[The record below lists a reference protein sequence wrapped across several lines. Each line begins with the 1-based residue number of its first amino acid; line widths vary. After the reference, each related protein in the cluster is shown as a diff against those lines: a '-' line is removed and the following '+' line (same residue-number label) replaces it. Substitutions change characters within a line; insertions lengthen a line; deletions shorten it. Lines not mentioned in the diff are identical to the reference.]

1 MATVGIMTLCFLSG
15 GCAAMAIKTEG
26 TSGPIAWRV
35 ADLRVVGPDVPD
47 RTDSVSFTLEIRNV
61 SDRTVTFTQ
70 MERTVYRPGTGPG
83 STNHTGRW
91 ELRPGGEWKIPLS
104 SRTVCRSYAGCSGSG
119 ATQVLWR
126 IVLTGEDDQNRPI
139 EARLDIVL
147 PPQATGPTPPKK

>member
-1 MATVGIMTLCFLSG
+1 MAVQ
-15 GCAAMAIKTEG
+15 TEG

-35 ADLRVVGPDVPD
+35 ADLRVAQRDVQD
-47 RTDSVSFTLEIRNV
+47 QTESVSFTLVLRNV
-61 SDRTVTFTQ
+61 GERTMTFTQ

-83 STNHTGRW
+83 SAIYSGRW

-126 IVLTGEDDQNRPI
+126 IILTGDDDQGHPI
-139 EARLDIVL
+139 ETRLDITL
-147 PPQATGPTPPKK
+147 PAQATGPTPPKR